1 MPRRLLSFKVMAAL
15 AIAALIAINS
25 DWAMAGLG
33 QPTPWQKGMQE
44 PATDIAREIHRF
56 HDVLL
61 YIIVVI
67 TLFVLALLGWV
78 MLKYNEKA
86 NPTPSKNSHNSALEV
101 AWTII
106 PVFILLFIA
115 VPSFRLLYKQ
125 YDAPK
130 ADVVIKAV
138 GLQWKWAYEYPDL
151 GAKYESN
158 MMNDQDLGEAAKKG
172 LKPVRLLSVD
182 EEVVVPAGK
191 NIHVLVSG
199 GDVIHN
205 WTVPSFGVKVDA
217 VPGRT
222 MLAWFKS
229 PDRVGVYYGQCSELC
244 GTNHAFMPIAVRV
257 VTQADYDKWAGLQK
271 QASAEKDRT
280 KKRAIL
286 KDAKDL
292 IEGIAKQQAMD
303 SEAKPSTQTAQ
314 RQ

>member
-15 AIAALIAINS
+15 AIAALIAVNPE
-25 DWAMAGLG
+25 WAMAGLG

-44 PATDIAREIHRF
+44 PATEIAREIQRF
-56 HDVLL
+56 HDLL
-61 YIIVVI
+61 LWVIGAI
-67 TLFVLALLGWV
+67 TLFVMALLGWV
-78 MLKYNEKA
+78 MFKYSEKA
-86 NPTPSKNSHNSALEV
+86 NPNPSRNSHSSTLEV

-106 PVFILLFIA
+106 PVFILLLIA

-138 GLQWKWAYEYPDL
+138 GLQWKWAYEYPEL
-151 GAKYESN
+151 GAKFESN
-158 MMNDQDLGEAAKKG
+158 MMTDQDIGEAAKKG

-191 NIHVLVSG
+191 NIHVLVSA

-222 MLAWFKS
+222 LLAWFKA
-229 PDRVGVYYGQCSELC
+229 PDKPGVFYGQCSELC
-244 GTNHAFMPIAVRV
+244 GTNHSYMPIAVRV
-257 VTQADYDKWAGLQK
+257 VAQADYDKWAGLQK
-271 QASAEKDRT
+271 QAAAEKDRS
-280 KKRAIL
+280 KKRSIL

-292 IEGIAKQQAMD
+292 IEAIAKQQAMA
-303 SEAKPSTQTAQ
+303 SEPSPTTQTAQ